1 MSLNRACVVVGF
13 SISGLFAS
21 LLTGCSSNPGTAT
34 SGSGGNGGDASTTP
48 TGAASAA
55 GGASGTTTGSAT
67 TTTGGGTGAGGGST
81 GSGPSLGGCALF
93 PADNPWNTDISGFP
107 VDPKSSAYIASI
119 GAETGLHPDFGA
131 PYQGAPNGIPYVVV
145 PANQPSVAVL
155 FTASPDESDPGPYP
169 FPLDAPIE
177 GGPQGDGDRH
187 VLVLQQGTC
196 TLFETWSSYPKASSW
211 EAGSGAIWHLD
222 KNEIRKDTW
231 TSADAAGLAILPGL
245 VRYDEAV
252 EAMEIKHAIRVTVS
266 GAQKAF
272 IYPASHSDG
281 QGGTDPNAPP
291 MGLRLRLQAGFDVT
305 PFSPPVQVMLKAMKK
320 YGLMVADTGSN
331 WFISGVPDDRWDDGV
346 LHELSMVTGS
356 NFEAVTTGAI
366 HPY

>member
-1 MSLNRACVVVGF
+1 MSLNRACLVVGF
-13 SISGLFAS
+13 SISGLCAS

-34 SGSGGNGGDASTTP
+34 TGSGGNATT
-48 TGAASAA
+48 TTTAAGSAA
-55 GGASGTTTGSAT
+55 GGASSTTTGSAT
-67 TTTGGGTGAGGGST
+67 TTTSGGTGTGGGST
-81 GSGPSLGGCALF
+81 GTGPSLGGCALF
-93 PADNPWNTDISGFP
+93 PADNPWNLDISGFP

-131 PYQGAPNGIPYVVV
+131 PYQGAPNGIPYVIV
-145 PANQPSVAVL
+145 PAAQPKVNIL
-155 FTASPDESDPGPYP
+155 FTDSPDESEPGPYP
-169 FPLDAPIE
+169 VPPDAPIE

-187 VLVLQQGTC
+187 VLVLQQGSC
-196 TLFETWSSYPKASSW
+196 TLFEMFASYPKGATW

-222 KNEIRKDTW
+222 KNEIRPDTW

-252 EAMEIKHAIRVTVS
+252 ELMEIKHAIRVTVS

-281 QGGTDPNAPP
+281 AAGSDPNAPP

-305 PFSPPVQVMLKAMKK
+305 GFSAPVQVMLKAMKK
-320 YGLMVADTGSN
+320 YGLMVADSGSD
-331 WFISGVPDDRWDDGV
+331 WFISGVPDDRWNDDV
-346 LHELSMVTGS
+346 LHELSMVVGS
-356 NFEAVTTGAI
+356 NFEAVTTGAV